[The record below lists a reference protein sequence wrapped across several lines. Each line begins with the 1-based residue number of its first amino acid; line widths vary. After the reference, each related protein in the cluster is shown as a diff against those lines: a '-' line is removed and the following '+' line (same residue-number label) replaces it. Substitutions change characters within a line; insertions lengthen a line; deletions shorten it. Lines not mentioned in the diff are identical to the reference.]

1 MLLAGCAAGGPDD
14 AGRKGDV
21 YVVRAGDTL
30 FGIARRLGLD
40 HRDLARWNRLGDGT
54 LIYPGQRLR
63 LRPPPGSAARPAAS
77 GDGGSG
83 EPPPASGWIWPAD
96 GEVLGRF
103 GESTRTA
110 SGILVGGSPGAP
122 VVAAAAGEVV
132 YAGSG
137 LPGYGLLIIIRHNAS
152 WLTAYGYNA
161 DMLVREGE
169 QVRAGQAIGH
179 MGAGAGL
186 PGALHFEI
194 RRNGAPLDPLQ
205 YLPAR
210 AAGRRMSA
218 DK

>member
-1 MLLAGCAAGGPDD
+1 M
-14 AGRKGDV
+14 V
-21 YVVRAGDTL
+21 QAGDTL
-30 FGIARRLGLD
+30 FGIARRFGVD
-40 HRDLARWNRLGDGT
+40 HRDLARWNRLGDGS

-63 LRPPPGSAARPAAS
+63 LRPAAGSAPAPRAADA
-77 GDGGSG
+77 GA
-83 EPPPASGWIWPAD
+83 EAAPPPASGWLWPAS

-110 SGILVGGSPGAP
+110 SGILIGGRPGEP

-137 LPGYGLLIIIRHNAS
+137 LSGYGLLAIIRHNPS

-161 DMLVREGE
+161 DLLVREGE

-186 PGALHFEI
+186 PAALHFEI
-194 RRNGAPLDPLQ
+194 RRNGVPLDPLG

-210 AAGRRMSA
+210 AAGRGPSA